1 MGVAYYLALDVEA
14 PSFDAML
21 DGKTIAR
28 SEALL
33 NALAKS
39 DGLPDILSFF
49 GMDGDELEDM
59 LGEDDLPDAGEWHDA
74 AAGSAYFARLAELV
88 SQQPDAARNREL
100 SAELAE
106 FSAVLERAQ
115 TSGARWRLAI
125 DL

>member
-1 MGVAYYLALDVEA
+1 MGVAYYIALDVED
-14 PSFDAML
+14 PDFDAML

-39 DGLPDILSFF
+39 DGLPDIMSFF
-49 GMDGDELEDM
+49 GMDGDELGDM
-59 LGEDDLPDAGEWHDA
+59 LGEDDITDAGEWHDA

-88 SQQPDAARNREL
+88 SQQPDAARHREL
-100 SAELAE
+100 IAELAE
-106 FSAVLERAQ
+106 FSAVLDQAQ

-125 DL
+125 DI